1 MRIDALMEARRFVEA
16 RPLIER
22 WCEEVA
28 GGTGPDAALAEARAR
43 HVLGS
48 VQDRLGD
55 HRLAVASFERALA
68 LYVRAGAGA
77 AEQAAAWDEGGR
89 AAQAAGDFELAERW
103 LRASAEARAGDPS
116 AAAGSRAQLA
126 DVLLKVGR
134 MEEAEAELSLAQSLA
149 GEDPAARWQV
159 ARQAAVLAQAVGRPA
174 DALQHVDKAK
184 EWAARVADDKA
195 SLLASLDGQRGL
207 ILFRLGQAAEAAQ
220 ELERAA
226 DYFREKPESAGEWLA
241 HENNLAAVWLGDG
254 EPAKARD
261 RLRSMLASPAA
272 ARLGDSPSLITP
284 WLNRAAAEWVAGDRS
299 VAVTAL
305 ETAQRLAEA
314 TLPDVHPLRV
324 QVALGGLVAATASN
338 DRERARREAK
348 RASDLARAWLGRLG
362 QSTDESRWLDFRRTL
377 DPISPLAVVGVEEP
391 EALANAVLS
400 TQGVALERLLGGL
413 AGGPLISR
421 EWQEVVESLPPD
433 SALVNYVWWRPL
445 QPDGRWA
452 RRGNY
457 GALVMRAGRPPRWI
471 DLGPAPEIEA
481 RIRRFIHAARDTVAA
496 NRPAEARA
504 SLDFQSTQLWELVWS
519 RVLPHVEGVTRLLL
533 RPDGMLHFVPWAV
546 MRRPGPTPGAE
557 PGAFFCQIYPQV
569 TAVARAT
576 EGNAAARPSPFRGWR
591 LVAVADAPGRG
602 APEPPADA
610 WGKPSPELWREL
622 LRMPALGGVQREVEA
637 VRGAAPDNTVVAMPG
652 ARESDFAPV
661 KPKLAPNVLH
671 FSGHGFA
678 MEQDDDWGVARLEAG
693 LVFADCADGL
703 RARAAGRPLPAYRD
717 GILFAREAAGLQLW
731 GTDLVMLSACQT
743 GLGQWQPGEHL
754 NGLRHA
760 FLVAGA
766 SHVAATLW
774 DVNDEAA
781 PDFMAAFYRL
791 LASGLT
797 PDQALWQAQRAWLE
811 GPAADLAIRVA
822 LAGAWTL
829 EAAGW

>member
-16 RPLIER
+16 LPLIER

-28 GGTGPDAALAEARAR
+28 GGTGPDAALMEARAR

-55 HRLAVASFERALA
+55 HRPAVENFERALA
-68 LYVRAGAGA
+68 LYEHAGAGP
-77 AEQAAAWDEGGR
+77 AEHAAAWDEGGR

-103 LRASAEARAGDPS
+103 LRASAEARAADPS

-134 MEEAEAELSLAQSLA
+134 LEEAEAELNLAKSLA
-149 GEDPAARWQV
+149 GEEPAARWQV

-174 DALQHVDKAK
+174 DALQHVDEAK
-184 EWAARVADDKA
+184 EWASRAAGNKD

-207 ILFRLGQAAEAAQ
+207 ILFRLGQAAQAAQ
-220 ELERAA
+220 RLERAA
-226 DYFREKPESAGEWLA
+226 DYFRDRPDSAGEWLA
-241 HENNLAAVWLGDG
+241 HENNLAAVWLGEG
-254 EPAKARD
+254 ETAKARD
-261 RLRSMLASPAA
+261 RLRLLLASPAA
-272 ARLGDSPSLITP
+272 ARLGDSPALITP

-314 TLPDVHPLRV
+314 TLPEVHPLRV
-324 QVALGGLVAATASN
+324 QVALGGMVAATASN
-338 DRERARREAK
+338 DRDRARREAK

-362 QSTDESRWLDFRRTL
+362 HSADESQWLDFRRTL
-377 DPISPLAVVGVEEP
+377 DPISTLAVVGNEEP

-400 TQGVALERLLGGL
+400 TQGVALERLL
-413 AGGPLISR
+413 AGPAAGQLVSR

-445 QPDGRWA
+445 GPDGRWA

-457 GALVMRAGRPPRWI
+457 GALVMRSGRPPRWI
-471 DLGPAPEIEA
+471 ELGPAPEIEA

-496 NRPAEARA
+496 NRPAETRA
-504 SLDFQSTQLWELVWS
+504 SLNFQSTQLWELVWS
-519 RVLPHVEGVTRLLL
+519 RVLPHLHGVERLFL

-546 MRRPGPTPGAE
+546 MRQPGPTPGAE

-576 EGNAAARPSPFRGWR
+576 ARAPAARKSEFRGWR
-591 LVAVADAPGRG
+591 LAAVADAPGRG
-602 APEPPADA
+602 APEPPAGS

-622 LRMPALGGVQREVEA
+622 LRMPALKGVQLEVEA
-637 VRGAAPDNTVVAMPG
+637 VRGAAPNDTRVVMAG

-661 KPKLAPNVLH
+661 KPTPPPNVLH

-678 MEQDDDWGVARLEAG
+678 LEQDDDWGVARLEAG
-693 LVFADCADGL
+693 LAFADCADGL
-703 RARAAGRPLPAYRD
+703 RAQAAGRPLPANRD
-717 GILFAREAAGLQLW
+717 GILFAREAAGLPLS
-731 GTDLVMLSACQT
+731 GTELVMLSACQT

-781 PDFMAAFYRL
+781 PTFIASFYRR
-791 LASGLT
+791 LAAGMTS
-797 PDQALWQAQRAWLE
+797 DQALWQTQRAWLE
-811 GPAADLAIRVA
+811 GPAADLAVRVA